1 MAKYINMDDLLEDIE
16 HSVVFT
22 LRPDKPSSI
31 NAELRGANKII
42 DRIRCAPAAEVV
54 EVRHGRWILKDK
66 SALDRKPK
74 RGEEIFCDQC
84 GEMALGYPFW
94 ECDLK
99 PSNFCPNCGAKMD
112 GGVNDEHA

>member
-1 MAKYINMDDLLEDIE
+1 MAEYIERESVMKAFADYVWNSNHSDLVPAPQWNHAVEIVRD
-16 HSVVFT
+16 T
-22 LRPDKPSSI
+22 
-31 NAELRGANKII
+31 
-42 DRIRCAPAAEVV
+42 PAADVV
-54 EVRHGRWILKDK
+54 KVRHGKWILKDK

-84 GEMALGYPFW
+84 GEIALGYPFW

-112 GGVNDEHA
+112 GGADND